1 MRSFNQT
8 KPKAESQFAH
18 PEPAAKKRPRRPRA
32 PSAIEELF
40 NFQVRALKLPATT
53 REHKFHPVRKWR
65 IDFAW
70 PGRKLAVEIEGGI
83 WAQGRHTRGAGV
95 RADMEKYNALASLGW
110 TLLRFDGFAVTSG
123 AAIQQVK
130 QILLEK
136 SNGSHEEAQ

>member
-1 MRSFNQT
+1 MSKVTT
-8 KPKAESQFAH
+8 KGECRLSH
-18 PEPAAKKRPRRPRA
+18 PAPAAKKRPCRPRA

-40 NFQVRALKLPATT
+40 NFQVRALKLPTTT

-83 WAQGRHTRGAGV
+83 WTQGRHTRGAGV

-110 TLLRFDGFAVTSG
+110 TLLRFDGTAVTSG

-130 QILLEK
+130 QFLSEK
-136 SNGSHEEAQ
+136 SNGSHEEA

>member
-1 MRSFNQT
+1 LN
-8 KPKAESQFAH
+8 KVIGKVKYQFSHSA
-18 PEPAAKKRPRRPRA
+18 PAAEKRARLPRA

-40 NFQVRALKLPATT
+40 NVQLRALKLPATT

-70 PGRKLAVEIEGGI
+70 PSRKLAVEIEGGI
-83 WAQGRHTRGAGV
+83 WTQGRHTRGAGV

-123 AAIQQVK
+123 AAIDQVK
-130 QILLEK
+130 EFLLEK
-136 SNGSHEEAQ
+136 R

>member
-1 MRSFNQT
+1 MSKATT
-8 KPKAESQFAH
+8 KGNYQFSQPA
-18 PEPAAKKRPRRPRA
+18 PAASKRPRRPRA

-40 NFQVRALKLPATT
+40 NFQVRALKLPSTT

-83 WAQGRHTRGAGV
+83 WTQGRHTRGAGV
-95 RADMEKYNALASLGW
+95 RADMEKYNALSCLGW

-123 AAIQQVK
+123 TAIQQVK
-130 QILLEK
+130 QFLLEK
-136 SNGSHEEAQ
+136 NSVSHEEA

>member
-1 MRSFNQT
+1 MN
-8 KPKAESQFAH
+8 KAIGKVKYQFSRPA
-18 PEPAAKKRPRRPRA
+18 PAAKKRPRLPRA

-40 NFQVRALKLPATT
+40 NVQVRALKLPATT

-83 WAQGRHTRGAGV
+83 WTQGRHTRGAGV
-95 RADMEKYNALASLGW
+95 RADMEKYNSLASLGW

-123 AAIQQVK
+123 AAVDQVK
-130 QILLEK
+130 QFLLEK
-136 SNGSHEEAQ
+136 K